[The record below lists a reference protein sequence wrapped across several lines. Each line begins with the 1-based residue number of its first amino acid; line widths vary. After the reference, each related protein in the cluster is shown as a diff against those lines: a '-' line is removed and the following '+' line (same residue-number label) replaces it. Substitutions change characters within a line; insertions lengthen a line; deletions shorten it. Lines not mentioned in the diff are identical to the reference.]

1 MSMAMAMLLPEFLSF
16 SNIRPPFFSNPSANS
31 SNHPSPPRSR
41 SQLLPPDRP
50 GTVIAPGESQMARI
64 LSCLLLLLLLLL
76 LLCPTILL
84 AKTDQPDVSAL
95 NVMFNSMNSPSQLSG
110 WQSIGGDPCGH
121 SWQGIECSGSSV
133 TEINLSGLGL
143 SGSMGYQLSSL
154 TSVTY
159 FDMSKNNIQGDIPYQ
174 LPPNLNY
181 LNLAGNSF
189 TGGVPYSISQM
200 TDLEYLNL
208 AQNQLS
214 GQLSDMFEKLQKL
227 SELDLSV
234 NRMSGDLPQSFGS
247 LSSLKILNLEN
258 NQFTGSINV
267 LAKLSLEHL
276 NVQNNQ
282 FSGWIPNKL
291 SQVKE
296 IKTGGNPWSSGNA
309 PPGNTAEENV
319 RENSSGQ
326 SRGVIAGIVIALLVI
341 AMVVLVLVKRRI
353 SSSSHYVDGKSQYV
367 DDELSQNRSF
377 TPLVSHD
384 LKGEPNVLESTSI
397 DLKSLPSSIGLKPL
411 PPDSIK
417 TYNENEFA
425 NGINARQS
433 VEPLLVR
440 KYSFSDLQAA
450 TGSFNFNRLLGEG
463 SIGRVYKAK
472 YADGK
477 ILAVK
482 KIDTADFSGS
492 ILKDFMEVVSDI
504 SRLHHSNIAELV
516 GYCMEPG
523 QRLLVYEFQRNG
535 SLYEFLHLSDEYSR
549 PLTWDT
555 RVRIA
560 LGTARAIE
568 YLHEICSPCLIH
580 KNIKSANILLDM
592 ELNPHLSDCGLTA
605 LYQDTS
611 ENLGPGYN
619 PPECTKPA
627 AYTLKSDVYSFG
639 VVMLELL
646 TGRKPYDS
654 SKPRPDQILVRWAAS
669 QLHDINA
676 LAQMVDPGLRGLYP
690 PKSLH
695 RLADVIALCVRPE
708 PEFRPLM
715 SEVVQ
720 ALALCIQRTGMG
732 GGKVGRTLSSA
743 SRRSDWSDDFDY
755 RYY

>member
-1 MSMAMAMLLPEFLSF
+1 MPSSSSSSSSSSLSDDPPRQDRPARCVCSQRDVQQHELPIPAIWLAIHRRRPLRPLLARHRVLWLFRHRNQP
-16 SNIRPPFFSNPSANS
+16 IRPGIEWF
-31 SNHPSPPRSR
+31 HG
-41 SQLLPPDRP
+41 L
-50 GTVIAPGESQMARI
+50 
-64 LSCLLLLLLLLL
+64 
-76 LLCPTILL
+76 
-84 AKTDQPDVSAL
+84 SAL
-95 NVMFNSMNSPSQLSG
+95 EPDICDLLYS
-110 WQSIGGDPCGH
+110 
-121 SWQGIECSGSSV
+121 
-133 TEINLSGLGL
+133 
-143 SGSMGYQLSSL
+143 
-154 TSVTY
+154 
-159 FDMSKNNIQGDIPYQ
+159 DMSKNNIQGDIPYQ

>member
-1 MSMAMAMLLPEFLSF
+1 
-16 SNIRPPFFSNPSANS
+16 
-31 SNHPSPPRSR
+31 
-41 SQLLPPDRP
+41 
-50 GTVIAPGESQMARI
+50 MARI
-64 LSCLLLLLLLLL
+64 LSWLLPSFLLSS
-76 LLCPTILL
+76 LLCAAL

-95 NVMFNSMNSPSQLSG
+95 NVMYRSMNSPSQLSG
-110 WQSIGGDPCGH
+110 WQSSGGDPCGQ

-154 TSVTY
+154 TSVTH
-159 FDMSKNNIQGDIPYQ
+159 FDMSKNNLQGDIPYQ

-181 LNLAGNSF
+181 LNLAGNAF

-214 GQLSDMFEKLQKL
+214 GQLSDMFGKLQKL

-234 NRMSGDLPQSFGS
+234 NRISGNLPQSFGS
-247 LSSLKILNLEN
+247 LSSLKTLHLEN

-267 LAKLSLEHL
+267 LTKLSLEEL
-276 NVQNNQ
+276 DVQNNQ

-291 SQVKE
+291 KKVKE
-296 IKTGGNPWSSGNA
+296 LKTGGNPWSSKNA
-309 PPGNTAEENV
+309 PPGNTTEGNV
-319 RENSSGQ
+319 RENGSGP
-326 SRGVIAGIVIALLVI
+326 SGAVIAVIVIALLVT

-353 SSSSHYVDGKSQYV
+353 SSSSKYVDGKFHYS
-367 DDELSQNRSF
+367 DDQLSQNRSF

-384 LKGEPNVLESTSI
+384 LKGEPNPVESASI
-397 DLKSLPSSIGLKPL
+397 DLKSLQLPSSIALKHSL
-411 PPDSIK
+411 PESPKSF
-417 TYNENEFA
+417 NENEFA
-425 NGINARQS
+425 NGINVKRS
-433 VEPLLVR
+433 TEPLVVR
-440 KYSFSDLQAA
+440 NYSFTDLQAA
-450 TGSFNFNRLLGEG
+450 TGSFNSSRLLGEG

-482 KIDTADFSGS
+482 KIDSTELFGS
-492 ILKDFMEVVSDI
+492 LSKDFMEVVS
-504 SRLHHSNIAELV
+504 LHHPNIAELV
-516 GYCMEPG
+516 GYCVEPG
-523 QRLLVYEFQRNG
+523 QQLLVYEFQRNG
-535 SLYEFLHLSDEYSR
+535 SLYDFLHLSDEYSR

-560 LGTARAIE
+560 LGTARAVE
-568 YLHEICSPCLIH
+568 FLHEVCSPSTIH
-580 KNIKSANILLDM
+580 KNIKSANILLDA
-592 ELNPHLSDCGLTA
+592 ELNPHLSDCGLA
-605 LYQDTS
+605 AFYQDTS

-619 PPECTKPA
+619 APECTKRT

-654 SKPRPDQILVRWAAS
+654 SKPRPEQILVRWAAP
-669 QLHDINA
+669 QLHDIDA
-676 LAQMVDPGLRGLYP
+676 LAQMADPGLRGLYP
-690 PKSLH
+690 PKSLS
-695 RLADVIALCVRPE
+695 RFADVIALCVRPE

-720 ALALCIQRTGMG
+720 ALVQCTQRTRMSNRI
-732 GGKVGRTLSSA
+732 GRTLSSA
-743 SRRSDWSDDFDY
+743 SRRSDRSDDSDY
-755 RYY
+755 HYY

>member
-1 MSMAMAMLLPEFLSF
+1 
-16 SNIRPPFFSNPSANS
+16 
-31 SNHPSPPRSR
+31 
-41 SQLLPPDRP
+41 
-50 GTVIAPGESQMARI
+50 MARI
-64 LSCLLLLLLLLL
+64 LSCLLLLL
-76 LLCPTILL
+76 CPTVL

-95 NVMFNSMNSPSQLSG
+95 NVMFNSMSSPSQLSG
-110 WQSIGGDPCGH
+110 WQSSGGDPCGH
-121 SWQGIECSGSSV
+121 SWEGIECSGSSV

-154 TSVTY
+154 TSY
-159 FDMSKNNIQGDIPYQ
+159 SDMSKNNLQGDIPYQ

-200 TDLEYLNL
+200 TDLEYLSL

-214 GQLSDMFEKLQKL
+214 GPLSDMFGKLQKL

-267 LAKLSLEHL
+267 LAKLSLEDL

-291 SQVKE
+291 KQVKE
-296 IKTGGNPWSSGNA
+296 LKTGGNPWSSGNA

-319 RENSSGQ
+319 RENSLGLSG
-326 SRGVIAGIVIALLVI
+326 GVIAGIVIALLVI

-353 SSSSHYVDGKSQYV
+353 SSSFHYVDGKSQYV

-384 LKGEPNVLESTSI
+384 LKGEPNVMESASI
-397 DLKSLPSSIGLKPL
+397 DVKSLPSSIGLKPL

-417 TYNENEFA
+417 TFNENELA
-425 NGINARQS
+425 NGINDKQS
-433 VEPLLVR
+433 MEPLLVR
-440 KYSFSDLQAA
+440 NYSFSDLQAA
-450 TGSFNFNRLLGEG
+450 TGSFNSNRLLGEG

-482 KIDTADFSGS
+482 KIDMTDFSGNIS
-492 ILKDFMEVVSDI
+492 KEFMEVVSVV

-516 GYCMEPG
+516 GYCVEPG

-568 YLHEICSPCLIH
+568 YLHVVCSPPLIH
-580 KNIKSANILLDM
+580 KNIKSANILLDA

-605 LYQDTS
+605 FYWDTI

-654 SKPRPDQILVRWAAS
+654 SKPRPEQILVRWAVS
-669 QLHDINA
+669 QLHDINV

-690 PKSLH
+690 PKSLC
-695 RLADVIALCVRPE
+695 RLADVIALCVQPE

-720 ALALCIQRTGMG
+720 ALALCTQRMGMSS
-732 GGKVGRTLSSA
+732 GKVGRTLSGA
-743 SRRSDWSDDFDY
+743 SRRSDWSDGSDY
-755 RYY
+755 HYY